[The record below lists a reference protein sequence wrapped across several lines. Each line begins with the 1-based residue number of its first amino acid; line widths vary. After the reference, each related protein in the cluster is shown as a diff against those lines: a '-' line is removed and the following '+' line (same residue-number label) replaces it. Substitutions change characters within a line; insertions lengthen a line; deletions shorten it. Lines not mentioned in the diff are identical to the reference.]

1 MKLLI
6 APLVKLGN
14 LIEEEKKIIDEIH
27 TVLKVDLKKASTETY
42 KELKQHTVLLGEIRD
57 LLKQQNAQKGEKSSG
72 GPKIKLPGLMSGIGA
87 GLAIITMAAALVAA
101 AGIFSVMPSV
111 SPTQLLTAIA
121 TAAVFVIIA
130 PIFTSI
136 SESLRGGGLYERVVG
151 KVAGASSGITGTK
164 ELLQN
169 VGGTGLAMVSMAIA
183 VTAASFI
190 FSLMSRPSLAQI
202 ATAFLVGFAMI
213 PIASA
218 FVLFSKA
225 MARNK
230 MSSTSKGLKSLAM
243 TGLAMVVTAGALVG
257 VAYVLSKMPT
267 VFNNPPPLVWTL
279 KVGFALFV
287 FSMPFVKIMNTI
299 KGRSLK
305 DITFAALALPVL
317 AAAIAG
323 IAFLTS
329 KFGGDITYENAPPIS
344 WVLKVGLALF
354 AFSMPFVMVMKA
366 IKGAKMKDVVFA
378 SLALPLLAGAIF
390 GVAWMFNYLSEI
402 DTYNAPPVAWTL
414 KAGLAMAVFGI
425 PFILTALLIKK
436 AGIGFMD
443 LIKAT
448 VSVALIAGAILATAW
463 IFSLLPE
470 EYKAPPMEWAMSAGI
485 AIGVFAI
492 PFMIIGFIAKSG
504 GGAAAIGLG
513 ALGMILIAGTMWVV
527 AWIFSKLPDLSAI
540 SKNFTDAIIYPVKSM
555 IDVLKRFKDEIGIE
569 NMLPMAG
576 GILAIA
582 GSWLALTAA
591 LAGSSIGGVLGAAA
605 NVGKA
610 IFDGISNFFGGDA
623 AETPISLL
631 DKLIWRRAGIK
642 ALAKSMPALGGQF
655 AVIAAHTDSVVRGIG
670 AFVPFLDED
679 KAKNFGLSGFAAGN
693 LAMAYERLAKASN
706 IMNIPA
712 IKETRYMFEALTK
725 LAEADGEDALTVFA
739 EKLMVAVEE
748 LSSTVENLQDAVGV
762 QSSGIKDVVGGLLN
776 KVTDKVKEVTG
787 GSQGNDTDTNS
798 NNMSEVVELLG
809 EIEERLNR
817 PLRIIAE

>member
-14 LIEEEKKIIDEIH
+14 LIEEEKKTIDEIH
-27 TVLKVDLKKASTETY
+27 TVLKVDLKKASTETH

-72 GPKIKLPGLMSGIGA
+72 GPKIKLPGVMSGIGA

-101 AGIFSVMPSV
+101 AGIFSLMPSV
-111 SPTQLLTAIA
+111 SPAQLLTAIA
-121 TAAVFVIIA
+121 IGAVFVILA

-151 KVAGASSGITGTK
+151 KVVGASSGITGTK
-164 ELLQN
+164 ELLEN
-169 VGGTGLAMVSMAIA
+169 VGGTGLAMVSMAIG
-183 VTAASFI
+183 VTAAAAI
-190 FSLMSRPSLAQI
+190 FKLMTQPSVAQI
-202 ATAFLVGFAMI
+202 ATAFLIGIAMI
-213 PIASA
+213 PIAISFA
-218 FVLFSKA
+218 NFYLA
-225 MARNK
+225 MTKRGIGLNK
-230 MSSTSKGLKSLAM
+230 KGLKVIGF
-243 TGLAMVVTAGALVG
+243 TTLAMVSAALAIVG
-257 VAYVLSKMPT
+257 VAKIFELLPATQNAPDVG
-267 VFNNPPPLVWTL
+267 WTL
-279 KVGFALFV
+279 KTGFALFV
-287 FSMPFVKIMNTI
+287 FTIPFVKIMKVI

-329 KFGGDITYENAPPIS
+329 KFGGDITYENAPPVE

-354 AFSMPFVMVMKA
+354 VFSLPFMMAMKA
-366 IKGAKMKDVVFA
+366 IKGAKIKDVIFGA
-378 SLALPLLAGAIF
+378 LALPLLAGAIF
-390 GVAWMFNYLSEI
+390 GVAWIFNYLSEVGS
-402 DTYNAPPVAWTL
+402 YNAPPVEWTL
-414 KAGLAMAVFGI
+414 KAGLAMAVFGV
-425 PFILTALLIKK
+425 PFILIATLISK

-448 VSVALIAGAILATAW
+448 LSVIAIAGAILATAW

-470 EYKAPPMEWAMSAGI
+470 EYKAPTTDWAIASGI
-485 AIGVFAI
+485 AIGIFAI
-492 PFMIIGFIAKSG
+492 PF
-504 GGAAAIGLG
+504 AIVGLLAQVLSPAGLLLG

-527 AWIFSKLPDLSAI
+527 AWIFSTLPDLSAI
-540 SKNFTDAIIYPVKSM
+540 SKNFTDAIMYPVNSM
-555 IDVLKRFKDEIGIE
+555 IDALNRFKNEIGIE

-610 IFDGISNFFGGDA
+610 IFDGISKFFGGDA

-631 DKLIWRRAGIK
+631 DKLIEKKAGIQ
-642 ALAKSMPALGGQF
+642 ALAKAMPALGGQF
-655 AVIAAHTDSVVRGIG
+655 AVIAAHTDAVVRGMA
-670 AFVPFLDED
+670 AFTPFLVE
-679 KAKNFGLSGFAAGN
+679 ANAESFTESATAAEK
-693 LAMAYERLAKASN
+693 MAKAYKK
-706 IMNIPA
+706 IGKATETMNVEA
-712 IKETRYMFEALTK
+712 IKETRYMFDSLTK

-748 LSSTVENLQDAVGV
+748 LSGTVENLQNAVGE
-762 QSSGIKDVVGGLLN
+762 QSSGIKDVISGLLS

-787 GSQGNDTDTNS
+787 GSQDNDTDESKT
-798 NNMSEVVELLG
+798 NMSEVVELLG

>member
-14 LIEEEKKIIDEIH
+14 LIEEEKKTIDEIH
-27 TVLKVDLKKASTETY
+27 TVLKVDLKKASTETH

-111 SPTQLLTAIA
+111 TPAQLLTAIA
-121 TAAVFVIIA
+121 IGAVFVILA
-130 PIFTSI
+130 PVFTSI
-136 SESLRGGGLYERVVG
+136 SESLRGGGLYERIVG
-151 KVAGASSGITGTK
+151 KVGGVSSGITGTK

-213 PIASA
+213 PIAFA
-218 FVLFSKA
+218 FGQFFKA

-230 MSSTSKGLKSLAM
+230 MSSTSEGLKSLAM
-243 TGLAMVVTAGALVG
+243 TGLAMVITAGALVG
-257 VAYVLSKMPT
+257 VAYVLSQMPT

-329 KFGGDITYENAPPIS
+329 KFGGDITYENAPPVG
-344 WVLKVGLALF
+344 WVLKVGLALLV
-354 AFSMPFVMVMKA
+354 FSLPFMMTMRA
-366 IKGAKMKDVVFA
+366 IKGRSLKDIAFA
-378 SLALPLLAGAIF
+378 ALALPLLAGAIF
-390 GVAWMFNYLSEI
+390 GVAWMFNYLSEVGA
-402 DTYNAPPVAWTL
+402 YNAPPVEWTL
-414 KAGLAMAVFGI
+414 KAGLAMAVFGV
-425 PFILTALLIKK
+425 PFILVATLVKK

-443 LIKAT
+443 LIKAGLST
-448 VSVALIAGAILATAW
+448 ILIAGAILATAW
-463 IFSLLPE
+463 IFSVLPGAFI
-470 EYKAPPMEWAMSAGI
+470 APPMEWALSAGI
-485 AIGVFAI
+485 ALTIFAI
-492 PFMIIGFIAKSG
+492 PFAIVGLLAQVLTPLG
-504 GGAAAIGLG
+504 LVLGAA
-513 ALGMILIAGTMWVV
+513 GMILLAGTMWVV
-527 AWIFSKLPDLSAI
+527 AWIFSKMPDLSAI
-540 SKNFTDAIIYPVKSM
+540 AKNFTDAIMYPVNSM
-555 IDVLKRFKDEIGIE
+555 INALKRFKDEIGIE
-569 NMLPMAG
+569 NMLPLAG
-576 GILAIA
+576 GLLAIA
-582 GSWLALTAA
+582 GGWLALTAA

-610 IFDGISNFFGGDA
+610 IFDGISKFFGGDA

-631 DKLIWRRAGIK
+631 DKLIGRRAGIE
-642 ALAKSMPALGGQF
+642 ALAKAMPVLGGQF
-655 AVIAAHTDSVVRGIG
+655 ATIAAHTDSVVRGIA
-670 AFVPFLDED
+670 AFVPFLNED
-679 KAKNFGLSGFAAGN
+679 NAESFTESATAAEKLATAYQKIGKAT
-693 LAMAYERLAKASN
+693 ET
-706 IMNIPA
+706 MNVEA
-712 IKETRYMFEALTK
+712 IKESRYMFEALTR
-725 LAEADGEDALTVFA
+725 LAEADGEDALTIFA
-739 EKLMVAVEE
+739 EKLMKAVSE
-748 LSSTVENLQDAVGV
+748 LSGTVENLQNAVGE

-787 GSQGNDTDTNS
+787 STAETNPTETS
-798 NNMSEVVELLG
+798 NNMTEVVELLG